1 MCYHHIITLTF
12 LSPFSVNF
20 TLKRHHI
27 IIFLCL
33 LFNFFH
39 LSQKVIIIFVAI
51 ITINKISIH
60 KHFLPFFILLNA
72 IYIGSIVLSLM
83 MVEIAFTFIDN
94 IFYWI
99 IHFFLSSSTSS
110 SSSFQL
116 EKKHHRN
123 LYVKRKLYICLISNT
138 NTMAQFQHASI
149 FLIIILLLSL
159 CVCLCVSFVFFP
171 FFLYFFIIFLCASNY
186 IMLFNTW
193 KKTYHNNNIRQTYI
207 RACDV
212 QKVNVM
218 YIIA

>member
-1 MCYHHIITLTF
+1 MCCHHIITFLTF

-51 ITINKISIH
+51 ITINRISIH

-99 IHFFLSSSTSS
+99 IHFF
-110 SSSFQL
+110 F
-116 EKKHHRN
+116 
-123 LYVKRKLYICLISNT
+123 
-138 NTMAQFQHASI
+138 I
-149 FLIIILLLSL
+149 FINILIIIVSIGKETSSKPVCETKIVYLFDLKHKYNGAISTRIYFSHNNIIIISV
-159 CVCLCVSFVFFP
+159 CVFVCVSFVFFP
-171 FFLYFFIIFLCASNY
+171 FFLYFFIIFFVCKQLQQSHHA
-186 IMLFNTW
+186 
-193 KKTYHNNNIRQTYI
+193 
-207 RACDV
+207 V
-212 QKVNVM
+212 
-218 YIIA
+218 